1 MASESASVRVRAE
14 LDSRPAEKA
23 LDRFIKKAESA
34 DLRLNLKEKNFTQPL
49 GRITGAANEFNKSLA
64 ASNARVIAFAASA
77 GLMYSVQRAL
87 VSVTKSA
94 IEVEAALAD
103 INVILGASSANLA
116 KFGDQLFKIAGQTGQ
131 AFQTVTVAATELAR
145 QGLSMEETLRRTK
158 DAMILTRLAGMDA
171 ASAVDALTASINSFN
186 KAAITSTEIVNKMAT
201 VDAAFAVSTNDLADA
216 LKRVGSSAIDAG
228 VSFDQL
234 MAMTT
239 AVQQITAR
247 GGAVIGNSL
256 KSIFT
261 RIQRTEVLDQL
272 GQLGVVVRDM
282 KGNTL
287 PAIQIMTQLAKT
299 IDSLSSAQR
308 ANITELMGG
317 VFQINVVKAALSDLG
332 KEYSIYDNALKT
344 SAAATD
350 QAVKRNEQLNQTLQ
364 SLVNK
369 TFQNVKKAGAEIGK
383 LTIAP
388 ALEGVLDKVNSALEK
403 FDSKDSES
411 TGNKIGK
418 GILEGIGNFIK
429 GPGLVIGLAVVGKLL
444 QNFGKFAS
452 DSFKEFFNINEAAKK
467 RLAMEKFINTELSQN
482 EALTKSILSGEL
494 SVADAEKVILKGLE
508 ARVLQ
513 QEKLNR
519 LIKEASFGLSRKG
532 AYASLADEAT
542 GTYSVK
548 PPKRFKGNIPN
559 FSQTDVAS
567 LVKEELSSASYAKSG
582 TKAVI
587 DNLPGLGLH
596 VRNTAEEVAYAP
608 GMKAP
613 FINPPPKSPEGR
625 EHRRKAIEKTGIDP
639 YELGSS
645 SGLPGFAKKAK
656 TPKTKTLRSSNQS
669 KGVLLPE
676 FGRNDS
682 NLTFEASLAK
692 VYPSPKSTE
701 RKKWENKGF
710 TNFRMTGVKAGRL
723 REKASS
729 SFDSLLDSSF
739 DPAIQGLGASIVGTN
754 KGKLP
759 KKSTGKFSDYF
770 DKKAWPQV
778 KGRLFEAA
786 LNYVAV
792 NMSAKAQ
799 MGSRLDDIKSLTG
812 GETWDFPDIK
822 NQLASLYKINT
833 GGNWDAKS
841 NVDGGTQ
848 ASIIKKTLTTKYKGK
863 TIPSRSSGHIPGFAP
878 PVMGLN
884 LQEARMGIEQ
894 FKSGKTNQAQ
904 GLVSKINASKSLTA
918 LQKNTLKGEI
928 NEIRAR
934 RKNSK
939 NPRGLTIDGTGLA
952 SMLVPQVG
960 GSKGEGIAKPKIDAD
975 NTLLRKYLSRH
986 YLDKTGV
993 DFDKLPENKKSKVI
1007 NSTKASFP
1015 ILGPS
1020 KGTNVNIVGDMATAV
1035 ENETRNFVASM
1046 KGGAE
1051 ASKANVKENLST
1063 HESSIS
1069 SAAGAVFESGIK
1081 SAFDLEV
1088 GKTNDRFD
1096 ATTSKGLKEAFPI
1109 KTPYGEFK
1117 IADNSPLRQD
1127 MAAKI
1132 LRQKIQ
1138 AGTASEG
1145 LIPNFLKYQIGQ
1157 KLPKGRGAGGR
1168 HLAVRDQNM
1177 GIHYDPTAMFHADLV
1192 KKSNLMG
1199 KTMDGGWLFPNGRY
1213 EKIPGHDGSGL
1224 QSGGFIPSFAA
1235 LGGFVP
1241 GYGKKDVN
1249 RAREAKQA
1257 DVPYSQTYVSFVDTA
1272 KYAGPVVGNRKDEPT
1287 YQALKNAVRSHP
1299 DPQNAGLHGSG
1310 FIPSFSPASGTPGKG
1325 GSPAF
1330 TQLGADD
1337 ISGEKLKAQ
1346 LNEYK
1351 NKLELTA
1358 KGLGGATAEQQA
1370 IITLID
1376 EQIALLNNYK
1386 SSQRDLNSKTETNS
1400 EEAKALEEKRQA
1412 GAENLI
1418 KQRQEA
1424 NASGEEFNSRVG
1436 EHNALQAQGEILA
1449 GEAVRLQDKLN
1460 AAEEAHNSKEE
1471 ERIRKLQ
1478 EGAQGATQNVGATQ
1492 AAVDKGRRDA
1502 EKTFSTHPNATH
1514 RVEDPSKAAM
1524 DLLKNTRDPDGT
1536 RSFGGK
1542 GQETG
1547 HAYKDA
1553 SLILGGGGKK
1563 KPGQFDVTRGQDA
1576 EKLLQTLSDQRGQA
1590 LRGQVESA
1598 RRIQKQFLADA
1609 KAAGARGIDLKVL
1622 EQITDKEI
1630 QQAEEIYQTGEKELK
1645 SARAAEAKAKA
1656 KASKEGK
1663 KKEFQ
1668 ADEGVKEQIKA
1679 NRSKTKE
1686 LVEAKDAAHDSAVQ
1700 AAAHA
1705 KTEGNALDEMEAE
1718 QQKTIRLLEEKNKLL
1733 EQQNNALGAGGPED
1747 QIRANLEGA
1756 TGTASTAEDQISTQR
1771 GKALHGKRGV
1781 LAAFGMDSE
1790 LNALKKARGDRAAQ
1804 QALGLD
1810 SEDALESLI
1819 NQGQA
1824 EGSEALQSKAMLAA
1838 MALPMATSM
1847 IAQNFDENTEEGAGK
1862 KAIAEGV
1869 GEIGS
1874 FASMGA
1880 MFGPWG
1886 AAAGAAAGAMSAG
1899 IKIMDAW
1906 ENKTF
1911 KFNATAEQAAEKLT
1925 LWNNASQNY
1934 LKSLTEFND
1943 AMSSKSGVV
1952 DPQRLTKIK
1961 NSLSEALINV
1971 PSEFRSR
1978 LATARGDVEKIQ
1990 KIFGEIQQDLQ
2001 REAKVTAANAEI
2013 AEKVEEGSSGFSNRI
2028 GLAGRS
2034 DDVNMFVG
2042 KSSENDQRKVF
2053 NMIKSTIDLTK
2064 FYGEEGERL
2073 AKKIRKTAKNAGS
2086 DFNAFKN
2093 ALDEAGVDTG
2103 TMELITDMYE
2113 GGKKNVIALSDEF
2126 ENFGFNA
2133 QYASKTGEKLTS
2145 SILNFRSEMDQITA
2159 AQDRFSKAAA
2169 KSRDLVQQ
2177 LASSLVDRLKHV
2189 NQMADQRSANSRAMS
2204 LTDIKGRQQVAQP
2217 FIDSVTKSDMAGQVQ
2232 IASLQSKQLG
2242 ALEKLDS
2249 SIKVNLVKTLHDAFS
2264 KLTSKTEKATETSS
2278 KEQQE
2283 NMDSLKKQENAL
2295 DAYTETL
2302 TKSANLASDDG
2313 KTFNEIND
2321 GIQEIVSSSGLG
2333 EGAQQALQDD
2343 LAQILDQ
2350 GNMSV
2355 AQLVDQQKF
2364 EMDQARLNNHYQA
2377 IIAENTKQIGQ
2388 LGGIGDFMGGQS
2400 PGMDKMNKMFRDAA
2414 LSGSRMDAGME
2425 SSRSSMNILDLARNF
2440 GGLSG
2445 GALPSSMRD
2454 MAVEGV
2460 RQDLERK
2467 LGRMER
2473 GMESTGMAGPD
2484 FTKEI
2489 EELRGKLGEIAETKV
2504 AAQLK
2509 DVPTHLQTISEKIGH
2524 LTEKTLGD
2532 ASMQESVKSALVAVM
2547 GSGSSFIADPL
2558 NRIEG
2563 LLAFEKGV
2571 KQIKQAQGNLVQAL
2585 EERQVSGAQMGE
2597 SFDAMANAAMALTKH
2612 VPEAILKT
2620 AGLLTADQVYAMQN
2634 PEEGRTGP
2642 ETLEQAG
2649 LLKKQILALNKT
2661 QYARKLYD
2669 TDKGGAAMG
2678 LGFGGGKDQVANTY
2692 TSKIIGGSLG
2702 RGYDI
2707 TPESAL
2713 GEAFKKLRAESI
2725 RSQNVVENR
2734 GEDGG
2739 WRTGVPG
2746 RIMADEQTSL
2756 RNAPANQIGAAV
2768 AGAMEENRTG
2778 QGFFENAES
2787 MPSGGQ
2793 IWLAAGELYEHISK
2807 QIAAGKTVDINRIM
2821 TEMYKS
2827 RKGEGVFAEGS
2838 QMKWFEAKLENL
2850 EPVAQG
2856 SARRDLIN
2864 STLMAAAELASRDK
2878 KIDYSEGAAEKTA
2891 KDMRLGVGGGSAD
2904 AQNVTAQAGDL
2915 INAVRGNLAGM
2926 KAVKPVEAWKMHE
2939 QLAPLV
2945 NRWEEA
2951 ESRYQKADAASAKL
2965 INAVMGGMSSDAANR
2980 YRDVLEGER
2989 GEGRSIIGGTLT
3001 AGGAQNVAAGKGAL
3015 ISEYLEASGD
3025 ETKIDAAIDKAFA
3038 GSTHKDVEEHK
3049 RLVKSQLF
3057 EHKKVLSLLEQTG
3070 RIYKQKLAIEKKT
3083 KDDAALI
3090 QKAKDG
3096 EKAAQ
3101 KSLLKQTMDRAKFK
3115 GEVGSMSWADL
3126 DKLSAEGLEQQRIRQ
3141 GDKFDA
3147 TKWDVVDKE
3156 MAARRREE
3164 GSMFFGD
3171 QRLAAQRS
3179 TGFKTQEF
3187 YKSMGLLHQVD
3198 SKRHEGGKRTELGLR
3213 KGDKDTFQMF
3223 DPANTAMLDDKAIA
3237 DQLAAQYGTVGTA
3250 EGVDAAKKKFNEVLL
3265 KVQKGR
3271 AAAFKEFVET
3281 DMTWEQYAARLKE
3294 AELEVVRSRV
3304 ASGKIS
3310 FADAASKI
3318 KAQVNLN
3325 VSKGM
3330 DVTTLFADYLSHLMR
3345 SNSKDRDA
3353 VARNIA
3359 ESMAKGM
3366 MGHKDGA
3373 PVSAQLLQGKAAG
3386 IMKHVEGLKLGK
3398 SQETAYANALG
3409 NFQTFQHNF
3418 TQGIGGRAEH
3428 LAALNTKLQA
3438 ALKDTRGKD
3447 GEIDKA
3453 YNEYIAALSTGLKA
3467 QDKIT
3472 QRKGIMDST
3481 GKRVGRD
3488 QVGEL
3493 DQSVKEIVD
3502 KYEGQA
3508 VRGEITEEGR
3518 TALQNAEAAL
3528 KATTLAN
3535 KKDLV
3540 STAAMT
3546 TARLNFLNALTKH
3559 SSDQDATKAAYDEY
3573 ARSVAAAFKSQDLTS
3588 ISARTV
3594 GQFGQEA
3601 MGGTS
3606 ATFGADIQAITARYN
3621 AAFGKGEISK
3631 GGVERLTKA
3640 DAELRVA
3647 RSKADAGVG
3656 TAEKLTGAY
3665 LKFLNAISGETSNM
3679 NEVMYA
3685 YEDFVRSIVG
3695 ADGQGKK
3702 LNVADWFGT
3711 TSKLIQGQKGGST
3724 RSNQQGLIEEIE
3736 NITDTNQSLYNSN
3749 QLTKEG
3755 MDALNKAESSYF
3767 RAEQNWASGLLS
3779 TSALIESASKDLTAA
3794 IASGNVDKIQT
3805 ALTEYMLN
3813 LDVMLNPQDFLE
3825 RGSKFLKANVNKV
3838 AKGGRSGFSNELLD
3852 ISDLYQDVVDNGELT
3867 EKDGQTISSALADYG
3882 AAQKNFKD
3890 GLISQAQLMKSAE
3903 AQLTKISATAG
3914 DIEIRG
3920 AMKAYISAAK
3930 APIDTLS
3937 ALQETGKDLASLG
3950 GGVLAKDLE
3959 GFKGSLQG
3967 INSSYDTAVNE
3978 GKVTRKN
3985 AKTLK
3990 KSAKDFTIAQ
4000 SSFSNGMLGSADFI
4014 NAAKKRLNDELKVNG
4029 PKTEE
4034 ALTNYLNAIDKATQ
4048 PLDKKQFRI
4057 GQITKFAEEL
4067 SSKERKKFR
4076 TSLGGEDFA
4085 SLDAARDRG
4094 DISRKEAKGMKN
4106 SLAVIRKL
4114 EAENAPAEE
4123 LRKAWD
4129 DYYNLRRK
4137 AFDNETEFL
4146 KSLNQFYKNPE
4157 EVGGMM
4163 DQQRR
4168 RIVNDSRGDFQN
4180 AEQAKKF
4187 NTGLINYQN
4196 ELKTIA
4202 RERSLTENELA
4213 EALKAEADYQK
4224 MIIKFNQGKVGSRE
4238 RMAGADAA
4246 MRSKRAAGADTADD
4260 FIKALQARFSY
4271 GQNETVHA
4279 VEDMVLSMVD
4289 SFESN
4294 LNDALYNAI
4303 SGAKD
4308 VKEAF
4313 KDMADA
4319 MLNEITKM
4327 TIQATTRAVIGSLG
4341 IPGMARG
4348 GLVTGGSGVKDDVP
4362 TLLQGGEFVIKKTS
4376 VDKFGSGFF
4385 KALNSSSA
4393 AKFSSGGSAQ
4403 LVNSYGMKQNEP
4415 GGIEVHRVE
4424 VNPANDPQGG
4434 LTSSS
4439 YAGGKGAG
4447 FTLRN
4452 AFVYNDDKRPTGGG
4466 LEVDSRMSRR
4476 ALMDSDNPRNKIR
4489 MDKEKALF
4497 DYTQQKIQDMDNYQK
4512 EYQDYLDKKKARWRM
4527 AGYNAAMQLGLNVFG
4542 GGGNRSYTDTGAD
4555 QNEGGKSLWSWFGKK
4570 DNSLGSSNNPRSGGP
4585 TTNVG
4590 APSSTPPPVSPNNF
4604 QLDTPPEPELFKNFA
4619 SGGLS
4624 ADTIPAMLTSG
4635 EYIMNREAVQKYGI
4649 ETMNKLNRGQA
4660 QGFAQGGLVGA
4671 GPLDNGSPRGSGGSS
4686 TNNVN
4691 ITVNVDNKGNI
4702 DSQATS
4708 RENTGGSERAQGR
4721 EMAREIE
4728 GAVMKVLVEQ
4738 QKQGGVL
4745 RKLR

>member
-1 MASESASVRVRAE
+1 MSSESASVRVRGE
-14 LDSRPAEKA
+14 LDIRPAEKA

-49 GRITGAANEFNKSLA
+49 GRITGSANEFNKSLA

-131 AFQTVTVAATELAR
+131 AFSTVTVAATELAR
-145 QGLSMEETLRRTK
+145 QGLSMEETLTRTK

-272 GQLGVVVRDM
+272 SQLGIVVRDM

-299 IDSLSSAQR
+299 IDTLSSAQR

-332 KEYSIYDNALKT
+332 KQYSIYDNALKT

-369 TFQNVKKAGAEIGK
+369 TFQNVKKAGAEVGK
-383 LTIAP
+383 MTIAP
-388 ALEGVLDKVNSALEK
+388 ALGGVLDKVNSALEK

-429 GPGLVIGLAVVGKLL
+429 GPGLIIGLAVVGKLL

-452 DSFKEFFNINEAAKK
+452 DSFKEFFNVNEAAKK

-482 EALTKSILSGEL
+482 EALTRAILSGEL

-508 ARVLQ
+508 SRVLQ

-519 LIKEASFGLSRKG
+519 LIKEAAFGLSRKG
-532 AYASLADEAT
+532 AYASLTDAET
-542 GTYSVK
+542 GSYSVK
-548 PPKRFKGNIPN
+548 PPKKFKGNIPN
-559 FSQTDVAS
+559 FAQTDVAT
-567 LVKEELSSASYAKSG
+567 LVREELSSASYARSG

-596 VRNTAEEVAYAP
+596 VRNTAEDVAYAP
-608 GMKAP
+608 GIKAP
-613 FINPPPKSPEGR
+613 FINPPARSSEGR
-625 EHRRKAIEKTGIDP
+625 EHRKNAIKQTGIDP
-639 YELGSS
+639 YQLGSS

-682 NLTFEASLAK
+682 NLTFQASLSK
-692 VYPSPKSTE
+692 VYPSPKSKE
-701 RKKWENKGF
+701 RKKWEDRGF
-710 TNFRMTGVKAGRL
+710 TNFKMTGVKAGRL
-723 REKASS
+723 REKASP
-729 SFDSLLDSSF
+729 SFDSLLDSNF
-739 DPAIQGLGASIVGTN
+739 DPAIQGLGSSIVGSN
-754 KGKLP
+754 SGKLP
-759 KKSTGKFSDYF
+759 KKTTGKFSDYF

-786 LNYVAV
+786 LNYVSV

-799 MGSRLDDIKSLTG
+799 MGSRLDDIKALTG

-841 NVDGGTQ
+841 NVDGVTQ
-848 ASIIKKTLTTKYKGK
+848 ASIIKKTLNTKYKGK

-884 LQEARMGIEQ
+884 LQEAKMNISR
-894 FKSGKTNQAQ
+894 FKSGQLDQAQ
-904 GLVSKINASKSLTA
+904 GLVSKINASKTLTA
-918 LQKNTLKGEI
+918 LEKTTLKGEI

-934 RKNSK
+934 KKNSK

-952 SMLVPQVG
+952 SMLVPKLA
-960 GSKGEGIAKPKIDAD
+960 GSKGEGLAKPKIDAD
-975 NTLLRKYLSRH
+975 NTLLRKYLSKH
-986 YLDKTGV
+986 YKGKTGI
-993 DFDKLPENKKSKVI
+993 DFDKLPENKKSKVV
-1007 NSTKASFP
+1007 NSTKAMFP
-1015 ILGPS
+1015 ILSPS
-1020 KGTNVNIVGDMATAV
+1020 RGTNVDIVEDMATAV
-1035 ENETRNFVASM
+1035 ENEARNFVASM

-1051 ASKANVKENLST
+1051 ASKANVKDNLST
-1063 HESSIS
+1063 HGSSIS

-1132 LRQKIQ
+1132 LRQKMQTGQ
-1138 AGTASEG
+1138 A
-1145 LIPNFLKYQIGQ
+1145 
-1157 KLPKGRGAGGR
+1157 
-1168 HLAVRDQNM
+1168 
-1177 GIHYDPTAMFHADLV
+1177 
-1192 KKSNLMG
+1192 
-1199 KTMDGGWLFPNGRY
+1199 
-1213 EKIPGHDGSGL
+1213 
-1224 QSGGFIPSFAA
+1224 SGGFIP
-1235 LGGFVP
+1235 GH
-1241 GYGKKDVN
+1241 GKKDIN

-1257 DVPYSQTYVSFVDTA
+1257 DVPYSQTYVSFVDTS
-1272 KYAGPVVGNRKDEPT
+1272 KYSGPVVGNRKDEPT
-1287 YQALKNAVRSHP
+1287 HQALTNAVRNHP
-1299 DPQNAGLHGSG
+1299 DPKNAGLHGSG

-1330 TQLGADD
+1330 TDLGTDD
-1337 ISGEKLKAQ
+1337 LSGEKLKKQ

-1351 NKLELTA
+1351 EKLRVTTDH
-1358 KGLGGATAEQQA
+1358 LGGATAEQQA
-1370 IITLID
+1370 IIKLID

-1386 SSQRDLNSKTETNS
+1386 SSQASLNSKTETNS
-1400 EEAKALEEKRQA
+1400 EEAKALEAKRKA

-1436 EHNALQAQGEILA
+1436 EHNALQAQGEGLA

-1492 AAVDKGRRDA
+1492 TMVDRGRQDA
-1502 EKTFSTHPNATH
+1502 QKTFSTHPNATH
-1514 RVEDPSKAAM
+1514 RVEDPNKAAM

-1542 GQETG
+1542 GKETG
-1547 HAYKDA
+1547 HKYKDA
-1553 SLILGGGGKK
+1553 AHILGGGGNK

-1668 ADEGVKEQIKA
+1668 ADEGVKDQIKA
-1679 NRSKTKE
+1679 NKSRTKE

-1718 QQKTIRLLEEKNKLL
+1718 QQKTIRLLEEKNNLL

-1804 QALGLD
+1804 QALGID
-1810 SEDALESLI
+1810 SEDSLESLI
-1819 NQGQA
+1819 GEGEGQA
-1824 EGSEALQSKAMLAA
+1824 KDALQGKAMLAA

-1847 IAQNFDENTEEGAGK
+1847 IAQNFDESTEGGARK
-1862 KAIAEGV
+1862 KAVAEGV

-1886 AAAGAAAGAMSAG
+1886 AAAGAAAGIMSAG
-1899 IKIMDAW
+1899 IKVMDAW

-1911 KFNATAEQAAEKLT
+1911 KFNAAAEQAAEKLT
-1925 LWNNASQNY
+1925 LWNNASQTY

-1978 LATARGDVEKIQ
+1978 LAAARGDVEKIQ
-1990 KIFGEIQQDLQ
+1990 RIFGEIQKDLQ
-2001 REAKVTAANAEI
+2001 REAKVTAANSDI
-2013 AEKVEEGSSGFSNRI
+2013 AEKVEEGSSGFDNRVNWS
-2028 GLAGRS
+2028 GGRS
-2034 DDVNMFVG
+2034 DDLNMFTG
-2042 KSSENDQRKVF
+2042 KGSENDQRKIF
-2053 NMIKSTIDLTK
+2053 NMIKSSMDLTK
-2064 FYGEEGERL
+2064 FYGDEGEKL
-2073 AKKIRKTAKNAGS
+2073 AKKIRKTARSAGS
-2086 DFNAFKN
+2086 DFKAFKD
-2093 ALDEAGVDTG
+2093 ALDEAGVDSG

-2113 GGKKNVIALSDEF
+2113 GGKKNVVQLSDEF
-2126 ENFGFNA
+2126 ERFGFNA
-2133 QYASKTGEKLTS
+2133 QYASKTGEQLTS
-2145 SILNFRSEMDQITA
+2145 SILNFRSEMDQITTV
-2159 AQDRFSKAAA
+2159 QDRFSAAAA

-2177 LASSLVDRLKHV
+2177 LASTLVDRLKHI

-2217 FIDSVTKSDMAGQVQ
+2217 FIDSITKTDMAGQVQ

-2249 SIKVNLVKTLHDAFS
+2249 SIKVNLIKTVNDAFG
-2264 KLTSKTEKATETSS
+2264 KLTGKTEKATETAS
-2278 KEQQE
+2278 KEQTE
-2283 NMDSLKKQENAL
+2283 NLDSLKKQETAL
-2295 DAYTETL
+2295 DAYTATL

-2313 KTFNEIND
+2313 KTFNEIKD
-2321 GIQEIVSSSGLG
+2321 GIHQIVDSSGLG
-2333 EGAQQALQDD
+2333 DGAQQALKDD
-2343 LAQILDQ
+2343 LHQVIDQ

-2388 LGGIGDFMGGQS
+2388 LGSIGDFMGGQS
-2400 PGMDKMNKMFRDAA
+2400 PGMEKMNKMFQDAA

-2425 SSRSSMNILDLARNF
+2425 SSRSSMNVLDLARNF

-2445 GALPSSMRD
+2445 GALPSSMRG

-2460 RQDLERK
+2460 RQDLDRK
-2467 LGRMER
+2467 LSRMQR
-2473 GMESTGMAGPD
+2473 GVESTGMAGPD
-2484 FTKEI
+2484 FAKEV

-2509 DVPTHLQTISEKIGH
+2509 DVPTHLQTIAEKIGH
-2524 LTEKTLGD
+2524 LTEKTVSD
-2532 ASMQESVKSALVAVM
+2532 ATMQESVKTALVAVM

-2571 KQIKQAQGNLVQAL
+2571 KQIKQAQGNLVQSL
-2585 EERQVSGAQMGE
+2585 EEKQGLGAQMGE
-2597 SFDAMANAAMALTKH
+2597 SFDAMANAAAKLSQH

-2620 AGLLTADQVYAMQN
+2620 AGLLTSDQIHEIQN
-2634 PEEGRTGP
+2634 PKEGRTGQ
-2642 ETLEQAG
+2642 ETKDQAA
-2649 LLKKQILALNKT
+2649 LLKKQILTLNEIQQK
-2661 QYARKLYD
+2661 RKLYD
-2669 TDKGGAAMG
+2669 ADAGGI
-2678 LGFGGGKDQVANTY
+2678 FSSRDQVANNY
-2692 TSKIIGGSLG
+2692 TSKVMGGTLG
-2702 RGYDI
+2702 KGYEI

-2713 GEAFKKLRAESI
+2713 GEAFKKLKKDSD
-2725 RSQNVVENR
+2725 R
-2734 GEDGG
+2734 GQATAGKDNNNT
-2739 WRTGVPG
+2739 WRIGVPSG
-2746 RIMADEQTSL
+2746 AGVYAETSAGF
-2756 RNAPANQIGAAV
+2756 RNMPENVIGAA
-2768 AGAMEENRTG
+2768 ATGAMEQSRTAEG
-2778 QGFFENAES
+2778 LLKNAEP
-2787 MPSGGQ
+2787 MPSGGTV
-2793 IWLAAGELYEHISK
+2793 WEAAGELYKHISK
-2807 QIAAGKTVDINRIM
+2807 QIAAGKTVDTYGLSTAMRDEN
-2821 TEMYKS
+2821 S
-2827 RKGEGVFAEGS
+2827 ALGGGEG
-2838 QMKWFEAKLENL
+2838 MKAFNKKLAGL
-2850 EPVAQG
+2850 DPVTQG

-2864 STLMAAAELASRDK
+2864 SVLMASAQLAEKGKA
-2878 KIDYSEGAAEKTA
+2878 DYSPEAGKSTVKDVQLGEWKDGGAGRKLSE
-2891 KDMRLGVGGGSAD
+2891 
-2904 AQNVTAQAGDL
+2904 VTAQQGDL
-2915 INAVRGNLAGM
+2915 INSTVAAFSQMREIPGV
-2926 KAVKPVEAWKMHE
+2926 KAWQMHE

-2945 NRWEEA
+2945 VEWEKAEA
-2951 ESRYQKADAASAKL
+2951 RYQKADAASAKL

-2980 YRDVLEGER
+2980 YRDVLEGEQTD
-2989 GEGRSIIGGTLT
+2989 GRARIGTT
-3001 AGGAQNVAAGKGAL
+3001 MTEGGATGVTAGKGTL
-3015 ISEYLEASGD
+3015 ISDYLAAGGD
-3025 ETKIDAAIDKAFA
+3025 ETKIDAAIDKAFK
-3038 GSTHKDVEEHK
+3038 GSKNKDLEESK

-3057 EHKKVLSLLEQTG
+3057 EHKKVLSLLEQTE
-3070 RIYKQKLAIEKKT
+3070 RVYEQKLKIEKQVVADT
-3083 KDDAALI
+3083 KKIADA
-3090 QKAKDG
+3090 KKGDKDAH
-3096 EKAAQ
+3096 AA
-3101 KSLLKQTMDRAKFK
+3101 LLKQTLDRKKFK
-3115 GEVGSMSWADL
+3115 DDVGKMSWADL
-3126 DKLSAEGLEQQRIRQ
+3126 DELAFGGLQEQEAKEG
-3141 GDKFDA
+3141 GKFDHN
-3147 TKWDVVDKE
+3147 KYNVVEKE
-3156 MAARRREE
+3156 MATRRNEE
-3164 GSMFFGD
+3164 GSMYFGE
-3171 QRLAAQRS
+3171 QRLAAQRG

-3187 YKSMGLLHQVD
+3187 YKSMGLVHQVD

-3223 DPANTAMLDDKAIA
+3223 DPANTAMLDDKAIS

-3250 EGVDAAKKKFNEVLL
+3250 ESVDAAKKKFNEVLL

-3294 AELEVVRSRV
+3294 AELEIVRSQV
-3304 ASGKIS
+3304 AGGKIS
-3310 FADAASKI
+3310 FADAASKM
-3318 KAQVNLN
+3318 KGQVNLN

-3330 DVTTLFADYLSHLMR
+3330 DVTTLFAEYLSTLMR
-3345 SNSKDRDA
+3345 SNSKDREG

-3373 PVSAQLLQGKAAG
+3373 PVSAQLLQGKASD

-3438 ALKDTRGKD
+3438 ALQNTRGGQ
-3447 GEIDKA
+3447 GEIEAA
-3453 YNEYIAALSTGLKA
+3453 YNEYIVGLSTGLKA

-3488 QVGEL
+3488 QIGEL
-3493 DQSVKEIVD
+3493 DTSVKTIVE

-3508 VRGEITEEGR
+3508 AAGKITEEGR
-3518 TALQNAEAAL
+3518 TTLQNAEGAL
-3528 KATTLAN
+3528 KATMLAN

-3546 TARLNFLNALTKH
+3546 LARKNFLDALVKH
-3559 SSDQDATKAAYDEY
+3559 STDQDATKVAYDEY
-3573 ARSVAAAFKSQDLTS
+3573 AKSVAAGFKSQDLTN
-3588 ISARTV
+3588 ISAKTV
-3594 GQFGQEA
+3594 GQFGAEA

-3606 ATFGADIQAITARYN
+3606 ATFGGDVKAITARYN
-3621 AAFGKGEISK
+3621 AAFGRGEISK

-3647 RSKADAGVG
+3647 QSKADAGVG

-3665 LKFLNAISGETSNM
+3665 LKFLNTISGESSNM
-3679 NEVMYA
+3679 YEVMYA
-3685 YEDFVRSIVG
+3685 YEDFTRSIIG
-3695 ADGQGKK
+3695 ADGEGKK

-3736 NITDTNQSLYNSN
+3736 NITDTNQTLYNSN

-3755 MDALNKAESSYF
+3755 MSALNKAESSYF

-3779 TSALIESASKDLTAA
+3779 TSALIESASKELTAA
-3794 IASGNVDKIQT
+3794 IASGNVDKIQG
-3805 ALTEYMLN
+3805 ALAEYMLN

-3867 EKDGQTISSALADYG
+3867 EKDGQTISSALADYR

-3959 GFKGSLQG
+3959 SFKGSLQG

-3990 KSAKDFTIAQ
+3990 KSAKNFTLAQ
-4000 SSFSNGMLGSADFI
+4000 SSFNNGMLGSADFI
-4014 NAAKKRLNDELKVNG
+4014 SAAKKRLNDELKVNG
-4029 PKTEE
+4029 PETEE
-4034 ALTNYLNAIDKATQ
+4034 ALTSYLNAIDKATQ

-4067 SSKERKKFR
+4067 SAKERKKFR

-4106 SLAVIRKL
+4106 SLSVIRKL

-4146 KSLNQFYKNPE
+4146 KSLDQFYENPKQ
-4157 EVGGMM
+4157 VGGMM

-4168 RIVNDSRGDFQN
+4168 KIVNDSRGDFQN
-4180 AEQAKKF
+4180 VGQAKIF

-4202 RERSLTENELA
+4202 RERALSENELA
-4213 EALKAEADYQK
+4213 VALKAEADYQK

-4246 MRSKRAAGADTADD
+4246 MKSKRAAGADTGDQ

-4271 GQNETVHA
+4271 GKNETVHA

-4327 TIQATTRAVIGSLG
+4327 TIQATTRAVIGSMG

-4348 GLVTGGSGVKDDVP
+4348 GLVSGGSGVKDDVP

-4385 KALNSSSA
+4385 RALNNSSA
-4393 AKFSSGGSAQ
+4393 AKFSDGGSAQ
-4403 LVNSYGMKQNEP
+4403 LVNSYGMPTSGPENKDPNLRTVGTAEFKSSS
-4415 GGIEVHRVE
+4415 
-4424 VNPANDPQGG
+4424 DPQAG
-4434 LTSSS
+4434 LTTSS
-4439 YAGGKGAG
+4439 YTGGKGAG
-4447 FTLRN
+4447 FSLRN
-4452 AFVYNDDKRPTGGG
+4452 AFVYNNNERPTGGG
-4466 LEVDSRMSRR
+4466 LEVDSKMSRR
-4476 ALMDSDNPRNKIR
+4476 ALADSDNPRNKVR

-4497 DYTQQKIQDMDNYQK
+4497 DYTQQKLQDMDAYQE
-4512 EYQDYLDKKKARWRM
+4512 EYQAYLDKKKARWRM
-4527 AGYNAAMQLGLNVFG
+4527 AGYNAAMQLGLNYFG
-4542 GGGNRSYTDTGAD
+4542 GGGNRSYTDTGAE
-4555 QNEGGKSLWSWFGKK
+4555 QNKKGKSPWSWFGGGQ
-4570 DNSLGSSNNPRSGGP
+4570 DSSPGPSSNNPRSGGP
-4585 TTNVG
+4585 TTNVP
-4590 APSSTPPPVSPNNF
+4590 APSAPAITGGRM
-4604 QLDTPPEPELFKNFA
+4604 DTPPEPDLFKNYA

-4671 GPLDNGSPRGSGGSS
+4671 DPLNNGSSRGSGGSS
-4686 TNNVN
+4686 TNNVS
-4691 ITVNVDNKGNI
+4691 ITVNVDNKGNA
-4702 DSQATS
+4702 DSQVTS
-4708 RENTGGSERAQGR
+4708 KESVGGSGRGQGQQ
-4721 EMAREIE
+4721 MAKEIE

-4738 QKQGGVL
+4738 QKQGGIL